1 MHAVAGRCTKVSRN
15 INMERLRNNYLFP
28 EVCGFQTSLILV
40 SSDVDSSLA
49 LVGLMFLCFSL
60 ILFSFFKL
68 SPSSIFIIAGRD
80 LQKT

>member
-28 EVCGFQTSLILV
+28 EVCGFLTSPIRV
-40 SSDVDSSLA
+40 SFDVDSSLA
-49 LVGLMFLCFSL
+49 LVGIMFLCFLL
-60 ILFSFFKL
+60 ILCSFFKS
-68 SPSSIFIIAGRD
+68 SPSSIFIVAGRD